1 MIKTMKI
8 SKILLSALLV
18 CIMAIAQFSLPTCA
32 LEPGDIVMS
41 LTPSEQD
48 IELTPG
54 QTYSGSVV
62 ITNVGRLPYSVKA
75 SVSPYYVAGDDY
87 TPDFENESAYTKLH
101 NWVELDQTEYQL
113 EPGDKANVDFTI
125 TVPKDVA
132 SGGQYAAIMLLS
144 NNKGSGEGVN
154 VQAQLAAI
162 LYGHVSGGELRRE
175 GELVNHSLPN
185 FMFNSDFVISQTV
198 KNTGNIDFRVTQKMT
213 VTNFFTNKEII
224 NENTVSSDG
233 DLVGSNTATV
243 LPGTSRT
250 GILRWDNAP
259 KLGVFRVTQD
269 ISFLD
274 QSYSFSQVVL
284 ICPIWLFVAL
294 IALFIVAIIWII
306 LHFVKKSHSSPQV
319 LR

>member
-1 MIKTMKI
+1 M
-8 SKILLSALLV
+8 ALTLT
-18 CIMAIAQFSLPTCA
+18 APPTHA

-48 IELTPG
+48 IELSPG
-54 QTYSGSVV
+54 QTYSGSVT

-75 SVSPYYVAGDDY
+75 SVSPYYVADDDY

-101 NWVELDQTEYQL
+101 NWVKLDQTEYHL
-113 EPGDKANVDFTI
+113 EPGAKADVDFTI
-125 TVPKDVA
+125 IVPKDVA

-144 NNKGSGEGVN
+144 NNKASSDGVN

-185 FMFNSDFVISQTV
+185 FMFNSEFVISETV
-198 KNTGNIDFRVTQKMT
+198 KNTGNIDFRVTQKIT

-224 NENTVSSDG
+224 NENTISSDG
-233 DLVGSNTATV
+233 DLVGSNTATI

-250 GILRWDNAP
+250 GILRWENAP

-274 QSYSFSQVVL
+274 QSYTFSQVVL
-284 ICPIWLFVAL
+284 ICPIWLL
-294 IALFIVAIIWII
+294 IAVISLLIVAVIWII
-306 LHFVKKSHSSPQV
+306 LHFVKKSHSSPQI